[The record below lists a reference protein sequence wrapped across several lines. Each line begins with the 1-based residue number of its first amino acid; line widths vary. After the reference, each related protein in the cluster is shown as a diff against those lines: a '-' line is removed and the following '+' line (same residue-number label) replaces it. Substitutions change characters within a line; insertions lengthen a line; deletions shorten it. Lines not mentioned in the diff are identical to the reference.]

1 MSKGYLALV
10 LHAHLPY
17 VRHPEHEFFLEENW
31 FFEAIT
37 ECYIPLIHVFE
48 SLVRDGID
56 FRVTMSL
63 TPPLMSMFTDEFLQ
77 QRYSRHITKQIE
89 LAEKEAERTKHDQRF
104 HHLALMYKD
113 IFISASRTFHDRY
126 QRNLLTAFR
135 NLQELGV
142 LEIITSGATHGY
154 LPLLGAKK
162 ESVKAQIGVAV
173 DLYAKMMGRQP
184 KGIWL
189 PECGYQPGDDNILD
203 DFGLKYFFTDTH
215 GIMYAATRPKYGI
228 YAPVYCPSGVAAFAR
243 DTETSKQVWSVHE
256 GYPGDFDYREY
267 YRDIGWDLDY
277 DYIKPYIH
285 PNGQRINTGIKY
297 YRITGKTNDKQPYEP
312 DWARQKAAI
321 HAGNFLFN
329 REKQVEFLAEMF
341 DRKPIIV
348 SPYDAEL
355 FGHWWFEGPQFL
367 NHLIRKTAH
376 DQKTVK
382 LITPSE
388 YLTEYPMNQ
397 MTVPAAS
404 SWGYKGYHE
413 VWLEGSNDWIYRHLH
428 KATERMTELATAF
441 PNAGGDLLRAL
452 NQAARELLLAQSS
465 DWAFI
470 IKTGTMV
477 DYAKKRTKQHI
488 HNFNGLYED
497 IKWNKINPEWVS
509 ELEWKNNIFP
519 DINYKHFLPYQP
531 TQTKFAIN
539 C

>member
-48 SLVRDGID
+48 SLIKDGID
-56 FRVTMSL
+56 FRITMSL
-63 TPPLMSMFTDEFLQ
+63 TPPLMSMLTDEVLQ
-77 QRYSRHITKQIE
+77 ERYSKYITRQIE
-89 LAEKEAERTKHDQRF
+89 LAEKEIERTRWDPKF
-104 HHLALMYKD
+104 HHLALMYRD
-113 IFISASRTFHDRY
+113 MYIRASQTYHDRY
-126 QRNLLTAFR
+126 HRNLLTAFKR
-135 NLQELGV
+135 LQDLGV
-142 LEIITSGATHGY
+142 LEIITCGATHGY
-154 LPLLGAKK
+154 FPLLGVKK
-162 ESVKAQIGVAV
+162 EGVKAQVGVAV
-173 DLYAKMMGRQP
+173 DLYTKHMGRP
-184 KGIWL
+184 PIGIWL
-189 PECGYQPGDDNILD
+189 PECGYNPGDDYILN
-203 DFGLKYFFTDTH
+203 DFGIKYFFTDTH
-215 GIMYAATRPKYGI
+215 GIMHAQTRPKYGI

-277 DYIKPYIH
+277 EYIKPFIH

-312 DWARQKAAI
+312 SWAQHKTAI

-329 REKQVEFLAEMF
+329 RGKQIEFLTEIF
-341 DRKPIIV
+341 DRKPIVI

-355 FGHWWFEGPQFL
+355 FGHWWFEGPQFI
-367 NHLIRKTAH
+367 NNLIRKTVY
-376 DQKTVK
+376 DQTTVK
-382 LITPSE
+382 LITPGE
-388 YLTEYPMNQ
+388 YLKEYPINQ
-397 MTVPAAS
+397 MTIPSAS
-404 SWGYKGYHE
+404 SWGYRGYHE

-428 KATERMTELATAF
+428 KATERMTELAEKF
-441 PNAGGDLLRAL
+441 PDAQGDLLRAL
-452 NQAARELLLAQSS
+452 KQAARELLLAQSS

-470 IKTGTMV
+470 MKTGTMV
-477 DYAKKRTKQHI
+477 DYAGKRTKQHI
-488 HNFNGLYED
+488 YNFNGLYED
-497 IKWNKINPEWVS
+497 IMWNKINPGWLR

-519 DINYKHFLPYQP
+519 DINYRHFLSYRP
-531 TQTKFAIN
+531 TQTKFAVN